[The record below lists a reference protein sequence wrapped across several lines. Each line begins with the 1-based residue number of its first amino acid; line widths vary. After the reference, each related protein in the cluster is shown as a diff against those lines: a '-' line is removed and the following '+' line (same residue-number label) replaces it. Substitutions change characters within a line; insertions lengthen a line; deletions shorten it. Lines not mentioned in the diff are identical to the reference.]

1 MSLRLNGAAEVSWL
15 GGCRNLQCNAIGNI
29 TKNQRFM
36 SIGQRVNGSYPFKT
50 FKSGTAASWRM
61 ISLGDAIVVK
71 LDTDR
76 NYVFGDFLLC

>member
-1 MSLRLNGAAEVSWL
+1 MLSAVVVPLDE
-15 GGCRNLQCNAIGNI
+15 
-29 TKNQRFM
+29 
-36 SIGQRVNGSYPFKT
+36 RVCGPIPFKT